1 MSIEIPEFVLLVA
14 GIAVFVFMGIHWRR
28 RNRN

>member
-1 MSIEIPEFVLLVA
+1 MNIEIPEFVLLVA
-14 GIAVFVFMGIHWRR
+14 GIAVVVFIGIHWRR